1 MQTRRE
7 QVRAYRFVTRR
18 VVSALLSGEPE
29 TTDLPMRRLSIAIFG
44 SAMLAII
51 VFAGI
56 GAYALLKSGHGQPT
70 DSALIIERE
79 TGARFVYLDDH
90 LLYPVRNYAS
100 ARLLLGK
107 PDPPCQ

>member
-56 GAYALLKSGHGQPT
+56 
-70 DSALIIERE
+70 
-79 TGARFVYLDDH
+79 
-90 LLYPVRNYAS
+90 
-100 ARLLLGK
+100 
-107 PDPPCQ
+107 